1 MTMAVK
7 VNKIVNVDEINKKVT
22 ADLFSDTKAEMSTV
36 TTDEIIGFPKGYELD
51 FGSSVT
57 SAALDI
63 GMMQSD
69 GTWNWG
75 N

>member
-1 MTMAVK
+1 MAVK
-7 VNKIVNVDEINKKVT
+7 VTKISLNEQTKKAT
-22 ADLFSDTKAEMSTV
+22 ADLFSDTKAEMNTV

-57 SAALDI
+57 TAALDI

>member
-1 MTMAVK
+1 MVK
-7 VNKIVNVDEINKKVT
+7 VTKITNVNELTKEIT
-22 ADLFSDTKAEMSTV
+22 ADLFSDTKAEMSTI
-36 TTDEIIGFPKGYELD
+36 DSDDIIGFPKGYSLD

-57 SAALDI
+57 TAALDI

-75 N
+75 K

>member
-1 MTMAVK
+1 MVK
-7 VNKIVNVDEINKKVT
+7 VTKIHNVDELNKKVT
-22 ADLFSDTKAEMSTV
+22 ADLFSDTKAEMSTLV
-36 TTDEIIGFPKGYELD
+36 EDNIIGFPKGYELD

-57 SAALDI
+57 TAAIDV

-75 N
+75 E

>member
-1 MTMAVK
+1 MAVK
-7 VNKIVNVDEINKKVT
+7 VRTIINVDEINKKVT
-22 ADLFSDTKAEMSTV
+22 ADLFSDTKAEMGTV
-36 TTDEIIGFPKGYELD
+36 TTNDIIGFPKGYELD
-51 FGSSVT
+51 FGSSIT
-57 SAALDI
+57 TAALDI

>member
-1 MTMAVK
+1 MVK
-7 VNKIVNVDEINKKVT
+7 VIKIDNVDEVTKKVT
-22 ADLFSDTKAEMSTV
+22 AGLFADTKAEMSTV
-36 TTDEIIGFPKGYELD
+36 EPDGIIGFPKGYELD

-57 SAALDI
+57 TAALDI

-75 N
+75 E

>member
-1 MTMAVK
+1 MAVK
-7 VNKIVNVDEINKKVT
+7 VTKLVSVDEQTKKATV
-22 ADLFSDTKAEMSTV
+22 DLFSDTKAEME
-36 TTDEIIGFPKGYELD
+36 TTTPGDIIGFPKGYTID

-57 SAALDI
+57 TAALDI

>member
-1 MTMAVK
+1 MAVK

-63 GMMQSD
+63 GMLQSD

-75 N
+75 K

>member
-1 MTMAVK
+1 MVK
-7 VNKIVNVDEINKKVT
+7 VTKISNVNELTKKVT
-22 ADLFSDTKAEMSTV
+22 SELFADTKAEMSTV
-36 TTDEIIGFPKGYELD
+36 EPDEIIGFPKGYTLD

-57 SAALDI
+57 TAALDI

-75 N
+75 K

>member
-1 MTMAVK
+1 MAVK

-36 TTDEIIGFPKGYELD
+36 TTDEIKGFPKGYELD

-63 GMMQSD
+63 GMLQSD

-75 N
+75 K